1 MSSLNSRRGWKY
13 DTSDVLSAQHSEHHG
28 NAGRRGRSAGV
39 NILRSDTN
47 GKLVSP
53 LVPDSAPPRAVG
65 SLCVPP
71 CIVSASLSQFRSH
84 LTDRICSKRLCK
96 YTSMSNRTRWL
107 TWWTSRETISQRLR
121 HSLLKRRYR
130 RLPRSDRL
138 DQIRTFL
145 RRRE

>member
-53 LVPDSAPPRAVG
+53 LVLNTSPRAVR
-65 SLCVPP
+65 SLCPPACMVP
-71 CIVSASLSQFRSH
+71 ASLSHFRSH
-84 LTDRICSKRLCK
+84 LTDRICSKHLSK
-96 YTSMSNRTRWL
+96 YTSTSSRTRWL